1 MSDEIKK
8 TRKRDL
14 EKQKEWSKNYRDNN
28 PDKNKKLTI
37 HSIKEEDLEFFN
49 KTKNDENLT
58 GAEFFNKVIGVYKN
72 TLTNVR

>member
-28 PDKNKKLTI
+28 PDKNMKLTI
-37 HSIKEEDLEFFN
+37 HAIKKEDLEFFN
-49 KTKNDENLT
+49 KTKTDEKLT

-72 TLTNVR
+72 SLTNAR

>member
-28 PDKNKKLTI
+28 PDKNIKLTI
-37 HSIKEEDLEFFN
+37 HSPKKEDLEFFN
-49 KTKNDENLT
+49 KTKTDENLT
-58 GAEFFNKVIGVYKN
+58 GAEFFNKVITVYKN
-72 TLTNVR
+72 SLTNAR